1 MLEGIVPAGSGI
13 VYVILIGG
21 SNTTGRVASTEVIRS
36 ILSSVESGRTKIGE
50 GIHSGASSGEAS
62 SGEASSGGAGSGGA
76 DTAELDIFKITSNYT
91 SH

>member
-21 SNTTGRVASTEVIRS
+21 SNTTGRVASTEVMRC

-50 GIHSGASSGEAS
+50 GIHSGTGICS
-62 SGEASSGGAGSGGA
+62 A
-76 DTAELDIFKITSNYT
+76 DAAELDVGTDIFKITSNYI